1 PRAQPRLQLLA
12 GGFAG
17 ACAKTLVAP
26 LDRARTIIQDT
37 GWCGQRGSR
46 KTVMGVC
53 AKVFRGEGVAGLF
66 RGNAVSV
73 MKVLPCNALQFAIF
87 NGLKE
92 HTAGDKYSLTL
103 AERLASGGVAGAVS
117 TAACYPLDALKSQMA
132 VSGGLRGGVVAAAKQ
147 LYLEQGGIRA
157 FYKGLGPTLVADV
170 VGTALGFTLYDTL
183 TAAYRERCVGGR
195 KATPFEK
202 GVLGGVGACCSMTVT
217 MPLEVVMTRM
227 RVQGIGGRPVLYGS
241 ALECLRSIARKEGI
255 SSLWLGTTAA
265 YVKIFPQLAA
275 TYFLFELAS

>member
-1 PRAQPRLQLLA
+1 
-12 GGFAG
+12 
-17 ACAKTLVAP
+17 
-26 LDRARTIIQDT
+26 
-37 GWCGQRGSR
+37 
-46 KTVMGVC
+46 
-53 AKVFRGEGVAGLF
+53 
-66 RGNAVSV
+66 
-73 MKVLPCNALQFAIF
+73 
-87 NGLKE
+87 
-92 HTAGDKYSLTL
+92 
-103 AERLASGGVAGAVS
+103 
-117 TAACYPLDALKSQMA
+117 MA

-227 RVQGIGGRPVLYGS
+227 RVMTTSSGIVTVIEQHAPTPPRTPFSNGVAFRPPTH
-241 ALECLRSIARKEGI
+241 RSRY
-255 SSLWLGTTAA
+255 AA
-265 YVKIFPQLAA
+265 V
-275 TYFLFELAS
+275 SVS

>member
-1 PRAQPRLQLLA
+1 
-12 GGFAG
+12 
-17 ACAKTLVAP
+17 
-26 LDRARTIIQDT
+26 
-37 GWCGQRGSR
+37 
-46 KTVMGVC
+46 
-53 AKVFRGEGVAGLF
+53 
-66 RGNAVSV
+66 
-73 MKVLPCNALQFAIF
+73 
-87 NGLKE
+87 
-92 HTAGDKYSLTL
+92 
-103 AERLASGGVAGAVS
+103 
-117 TAACYPLDALKSQMA
+117 MA

-275 TYFLFELAS
+275 TYFLFELASERMGVGGIGSYDGGGEGKKSNGGGGGGGPGGGRRRGSGGGRGVRR